1 MSAAKGFTFV
11 HEGFKAKL
19 DAKIDSGIKD
29 ALAQQGEL
37 TQRYLKLE
45 PAISAAFGAPECYQK
60 GTEARAALLE
70 YLKTRHPLA
79 NKIALNREKQ
89 ATAKASG
96 DPEGAHNFASLAR
109 IDEEKRDSDVQ
120 NAIRYFFR
128 YYSAGNAGSRA
139 EKQSKSPRQLAEQL
153 IAACDRFIKEGTQWP
168 AADQKLAREIQASL
182 RVVLGQGV
190 PNVAPP
196 NTVGSAARKAGEV
209 KTLSPAEIAAMNAA
223 QPQ

>member
-1 MSAAKGFTFV
+1 MTAAKGFTFV

-45 PAISAAFGAPECYQK
+45 PAVSAAFGAPDCYQK
-60 GTEARAALLE
+60 GTEARSALLE

-79 NKIALNREKQ
+79 SKIELNREKQ

-128 YYSAGNAGSRA
+128 YYSAGNAGTRS

-153 IAACDRFIKEGTQWP
+153 LAACDRFTKDGTQWP
-168 AADQKLAREIQASL
+168 AADQKLAREIQAAL
-182 RVVLGQGV
+182 RSVLGQSA
-190 PNVAPP
+190 PSIAPP
-196 NTVGSAARKAGEV
+196 ATFGSSARKAGEV
-209 KTLSPAEIAAMNAA
+209 KTLTTEEIAAMNAA
-223 QPQ
+223 QSQ